1 MLSAEQNALLTRIGP
16 GTPAGNLMRR
26 YWQPIAAA
34 SELENRW
41 TRKIRLLGEDLVL
54 FRDRQG
60 RRGLIAAQCPHRRAS
75 LEHGIPTQD
84 GIRCPYHGW
93 EFGLAGQCLNQPNEP
108 SKTFHTRI
116 KTPAYPVEELGGM
129 LFAYLGPPE
138 TKPLMPRIDGFV
150 AEGTIR
156 MLGRAMI
163 PANWLQIMENSLDP
177 IHTEW
182 LHGHAYE
189 FVKEQQGRSHKVAIS
204 ARHEK
209 IAFKE
214 FEYGITKHRLL
225 AGHSEDSDD
234 WRVGHPVMFPNILS
248 VGNGDEASRYYAFQI
263 RVPAD
268 DTHTM
273 HLWYTAYMPPEGVA
287 VPRELLDKVHV
298 YDVPWQDEHGN
309 TIVDNIDG
317 QDMMVW
323 ISQGPVVDRTVEN
336 LGYSDQGIALYRR
349 ALRRE
354 IKKVEEGLDPMCV
367 FRDPAKNVRIDLPN
381 ERKKHHN
388 SDGMRSWIMRT
399 HAAYSPIAE
408 DVIRIFES
416 HKPAPA
422 QLRAVS

>member
-1 MLSAEQNALLTRIGP
+1 MLSAEQNELLTRIGP

-26 YWQPIAAA
+26 YWQPIAVA
-34 SELENRW
+34 SELQDRW
-41 TRKIRLLGEDLVL
+41 TKKVRLLGENLVL

-60 RRGLIAAQCPHRRAS
+60 RRGLIAEQCPHRRAS

-93 EFGLAGQCLNQPNEP
+93 EYGLNGECLNQPNEP
-108 SKTFHTRI
+108 SKTFHTKI

-129 LFAYLGPPE
+129 LFAYLGPAE
-138 TKPLMPRIDGFV
+138 NKPLLPRIDGFV
-150 AEGTIR
+150 VEGAIR
-156 MLGRAMI
+156 MLGKAI
-163 PANWLQIMENSLDP
+163 VPANWLQIMENSLDP

-182 LHGHAYE
+182 LHGHTYE
-189 FVKEQQGRSHKVAIS
+189 FIKEQQGTSHKVAIS

-214 FEYGITKHRLL
+214 FDYGITKHRLL

-263 RVPAD
+263 RVPVD
-268 DTHTM
+268 DTHTL
-273 HLWYTAYMPPEGVA
+273 HLWYTAYMPPKGSEVR
-287 VPRELLDKVHV
+287 RELLDKVHV
-298 YDVPWQDEHGN
+298 YDVPWQDENGN

-323 ISQGPVVDRTVEN
+323 ISQGPIYDRSAEN
-336 LGYSDQGIALYRR
+336 LGASDQGIALYRR

-354 IKKVEEGLDPMCV
+354 IQKVEEGLDPMCT
-367 FRDPAKNVRIDLPN
+367 FRDPATNVRIDLPN

-388 SDGMRSWIMRT
+388 SEGARSWIMRT

-408 DVIRIFES
+408 DVIRMYEGQ
-416 HKPAPA
+416 KPAPA
-422 QLRAVS
+422 PLRVVG